1 MKSIQIDDAIEQ
13 FLLAHA
19 AFIGESPS
27 GILRRVLGI
36 APPGDAIEVDD
47 DIYQFLLSHAASL
60 GESSISIL
68 HRELHLDGAGPG
80 SGPSTVEFH
89 IAAGTAGQPWNTKD
103 TAVVATVGDTL
114 RIFNDD
120 SVPHRLHTDGK
131 PFPHPANSI
140 NPGQSADF
148 LLGSPFALNT
158 SPGLYDHNFT
168 NTARFWLLVEAAP

>member
-103 TAVVATVGDTL
+103 TAVVATVGFELANRAMELPSGAATSITAGPQTISFGALGLVLTDED
-114 RIFNDD
+114 RR
-120 SVPHRLHTDGK
+120 RLGPYK
-131 PFPHPANSI
+131 I
-140 NPGQSADF
+140 V
-148 LLGSPFALNT
+148 
-158 SPGLYDHNFT
+158 
-168 NTARFWLLVEAAP
+168 RV